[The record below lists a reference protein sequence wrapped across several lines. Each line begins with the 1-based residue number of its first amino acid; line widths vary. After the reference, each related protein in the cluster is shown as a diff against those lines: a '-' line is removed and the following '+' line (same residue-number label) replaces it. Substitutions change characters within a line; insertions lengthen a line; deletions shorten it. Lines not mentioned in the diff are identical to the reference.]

1 MHNSF
6 NQIRLAVSKPSK
18 SHPYQPK
25 AVGLVS
31 ILFALL
37 GCAPE
42 AVRYPQP
49 GMAIWAN
56 GKGGTIEGNATL
68 RSGASGYAR
77 TCAGFD
83 AYIVPVTPMTTAFIR
98 QHFHNTHNGYSSDIQ
113 LQNGFGTF
121 VTSNGGGSVPC
132 RGDGTF
138 TFADLADGPY
148 YVLADIK
155 WLLRWAHRGGTV
167 ATVAD
172 VRRAQVSTVTIDVS
186 SGTHGER
193 FNVSQ

>member
-1 MHNSF
+1 MHTSCNEIS
-6 NQIRLAVSKPSK
+6 LVASKPSK
-18 SHPYQPK
+18 SRPYLSK
-25 AVGLVS
+25 AVGLLGV
-31 ILFALL
+31 LFALL

-56 GKGGTIEGNATL
+56 GRGGTIEGHATL
-68 RSGASGYAR
+68 RSGPFGYAR

-83 AYIVPVTPMTTAFIR
+83 AYIVPVTPVTTAFIR
-98 QHFHNTHNGYSSDIQ
+98 QHFRNTHNGYSSDIL
-113 LQNGFGTF
+113 LQSEFGTF
-121 VTSNGGGSVPC
+121 VTNNGGGRVPC

-138 TFADLADGPY
+138 TFSDLADGPY

-167 ATVAD
+167 ATTAD

-186 SGTHGER
+186 SGAHGER
-193 FNVSQ
+193 PNVSK

>member
-1 MHNSF
+1 MHTSCNEISL
-6 NQIRLAVSKPSK
+6 IASKPSK
-18 SHPYQPK
+18 SRPYLPK
-25 AVGLVS
+25 AVGLLGV
-31 ILFALL
+31 LFVLL

-56 GKGGTIEGNATL
+56 GKGGAIEGHATL
-68 RSGASGYAR
+68 RSGSSGYAR

-83 AYIVPVTPMTTAFIR
+83 AYIVPVTPVTTAFIR
-98 QHFHNTHNGYSSDIQ
+98 QHFRNTHNGYSSSIS
-113 LQNGFGTF
+113 LQSEFGTF
-121 VTSNGGGSVPC
+121 VTNNGGGRVPC

-138 TFADLADGPY
+138 TFSDLADGPY

-167 ATVAD
+167 ATTAD

-186 SGTHGER
+186 SGVHGEMS
-193 FNVSQ
+193 NVSY

>member
-1 MHNSF
+1 MHSSF
-6 NQIRLAVSKPSK
+6 NQVSLASRKSSK
-18 SHPYQPK
+18 SPPYLPK
-25 AVGLVS
+25 AAGLLG

-56 GKGGTIEGNATL
+56 GKGGTVEGSAAL
-68 RSGASGYAR
+68 RSGTSGYAR

-83 AYIVPVTPMTTAFIR
+83 AYIVPVTSVTTAFIQ
-98 QHFHNTHNGYSSDIQ
+98 QHFHTAHNGYSSSIL
-113 LQNGFGTF
+113 LQNEFGTF
-121 VTSNGGGSVPC
+121 VTNNGGGRVPC

-138 TFADLADGPY
+138 IFVDLADGPY

-167 ATVAD
+167 ATTAD

-186 SGTHGER
+186 SGVHGER
-193 FNVSQ
+193 SNVSK

>member
-1 MHNSF
+1 MPSSF
-6 NQIRLAVSKPSK
+6 NEFSLAANKPSK
-18 SHPYQPK
+18 SRPYLPK
-25 AVGLVS
+25 AVGLLGV
-31 ILFALL
+31 LFALL

-56 GKGGTIEGNATL
+56 GKGGTIEGHATL
-68 RSGASGYAR
+68 RSGTSGYAR
-77 TCAGFD
+77 SCAGFD
-83 AYIVPVTPMTTAFIR
+83 AYIVPITPVTTAFIR
-98 QHFHNTHNGYSSDIQ
+98 QHFHNTHNGYSSSIS
-113 LQNGFGTF
+113 LQSEFGTF
-121 VTSNGGGSVPC
+121 VTNNGGGRVPC

-138 TFADLADGPY
+138 TFSDLADGPY

-167 ATVAD
+167 ATTAD

-186 SGTHGER
+186 SGVHGEMS
-193 FNVSQ
+193 NVSY